1 MQRIQ
6 DVIDRGDHKT
16 LVEIIKSTI
25 KKRNNDALKFIGD
38 CLEKCPHFDN
48 IVRQEILMDGIVAS
62 MILDSLYGSLR
73 RMADDNLVIALYPP
87 NLVFAS
93 NSGRGIAYG
102 KCIKAGTVTRIKD
115 FYSVEWHIDI
125 SILRHHFVSSDSIKE
140 TYTVLELQQLVIKIC
155 IIFGYDMYHIFQSKK
170 CNEIVFVEHL
180 TIKPI
185 KLLNVEKNSAFSAI
199 KKCATCKEICF
210 RQCGKCKKTYYCG
223 KACLVQDAKRHS
235 GECGR
240 IC

>member
-1 MQRIQ
+1 
-6 DVIDRGDHKT
+6 VIDRGDHKT
-16 LVEIIKSTI
+16 LIEIIESTI
-25 KKRNNDALKFIGD
+25 KKRNNDALKFIGE
-38 CLEKCPHFDN
+38 CLEKSPHFDN

-62 MILDSLYGSLR
+62 IRLDSLHGTLR
-73 RMADDNLVIALYPP
+73 RMADENLVVALYPP

-93 NSGRGIAYG
+93 ASGRGLAYG
-102 KCIKAGTVTRIKD
+102 KYIKAGTVTRNKNL
-115 FYSVEWHIDI
+115 YTVEWHIDI
-125 SILRHHFVSSDSIKE
+125 SILRHHFVASDSIKD

-155 IIFGYDMYHIFQSKK
+155 VIFGYEMYHIFQSKK
-170 CNEIVFVEHL
+170 FHEIVFMEHV
-180 TIKPI
+180 IVKPI
-185 KLLNVEKNSAFSAI
+185 KLLDVEKDSAFSAI